1 MSTLRGSAWRRLLS
15 EESGQ
20 VLPMVAFIMVGLLG
34 LSGTV
39 IDVGHIYVSYNELV
53 AATNA
58 AALAGAEA
66 LPNSDAATIATNY
79 SAVSG
84 NLNAH
89 GNLPGVSMV
98 SGYPQ
103 IKCLTALTNESIP
116 CVSPGNG
123 NAIFVKQQAVIPTY
137 FARLFGLSSVTLVA
151 TAAAAMRGGVTP
163 PHNVVIIVD
172 TTASMNDKDSS
183 SDCNNTR
190 LSCALSGVRT
200 LLQELT
206 PCASTQSTCGTAT
219 NGNVPNSVDVV
230 SLFAFPNVTQSTV
243 TYDTNCSGKTPT
255 AQGYTFP
262 TATASSYSPGSSTAT
277 YRIVSFSSDYR
288 VSDTTTALNPL
299 SQLTMAAGGKSNC
312 PAMAAPGGE
321 GTYIAGAVYAAQAA
335 LVAEKAANPGSQN
348 VIVLL
353 SDGDV
358 SAKSTAMSGASTTS
372 GTYASTVNQCQQ
384 LVTAA
389 RTATAAGTTVYT
401 VAYGAE
407 SSGCSTD
414 KTSITPCTTMQESA
428 SSAATFFSDYAA
440 TGGSS
445 SCVSA
450 ARPTTSLNQIFT
462 QIAGDFTTSRLIP
475 TNLQ

>member
-1 MSTLRGSAWRRLLS
+1 VSAGIVSYLRRLS
-15 EESGQ
+15 SDESGQ
-20 VLPMVAFIMVGLLG
+20 TLPTIALMMMSLLG
-34 LSGTV
+34 LTGTV
-39 IDVGHIYVSYNELV
+39 IDVGHLYISYNELQ

-66 LPNSDAATIATNY
+66 LPGTNAVTAATNY

-103 IKCLTALTNESIP
+103 IRCLTTLTNQSIP

-123 NAIFVKQQAVIPTY
+123 NAIFVKQQAVVPTY
-137 FARLFGLSSVTLVA
+137 FARLFGLSSVKLLA

-163 PHNVVIIVD
+163 PHNVVIILD
-172 TTASMNDKDSS
+172 TTGSMNNTDRS
-183 SDCNNTR
+183 SDCNTTR
-190 LSCALSGVRT
+190 LSCALSGIRT
-200 LLQELT
+200 LLQELS
-206 PCASTQSTCGTAT
+206 PCASSQSTCGTAT

-230 SLFAFPNVTQSTV
+230 GLFAFPNVTQSTV
-243 TYDTNCSGKTPT
+243 AYDSNCSGKNPTP
-255 AQGYTFP
+255 QGYTFP
-262 TATASSYSPGSSTAT
+262 SAAASSYSPGASTAT
-277 YRIVSFSSDYR
+277 YRIVDFSSDYR
-288 VSDTTTALNPL
+288 ISDTTTTLNSL
-299 SQLTMAAGGKSNC
+299 SELTMASGGKSHC
-312 PAMAAPGGE
+312 PGMAAPGGE
-321 GTYIAGAVYAAQAA
+321 GTYTAAAIYAAQAA

-348 VIVLL
+348 VIIFL

-358 SAKSTAMSGASTTS
+358 GATSSAMPGASTTS
-372 GTYASTVNQCQQ
+372 GIYPSTVNQCRQG
-384 LVTAA
+384 VIAA
-389 RTATAAGTTVYT
+389 QAATAAGTTVYT

-414 KTSITPCTTMQESA
+414 KVAISPCQTMQESA
-428 SSAATFFSDYAA
+428 TSAATFFSDYAA

-445 SCVSA
+445 SCVSS

>member
-1 MSTLRGSAWRRLLS
+1 MTAALTSKLRRLLA

-20 VLPMVAFIMVGLLG
+20 TLPMVAFLMVGLLG

-53 AATNA
+53 ASTNA

-66 LPNSDAATIATNY
+66 LPNSNAVTIATNY
-79 SAVSG
+79 SGVSG

-103 IKCLTALTNESIP
+103 VRCLATLTNESIP

-123 NAIFVKQQAVIPTY
+123 NAIFVKQQAVVPTY
-137 FARLFGLSSVTLVA
+137 FGRLFGLSSVTLVA
-151 TAAAAMRGGVTP
+151 SAAAAMRGGVTP

-172 TTASMNDKDSS
+172 TTASMNDEDSS

-190 LSCALSGVRT
+190 ISCALSGVRT
-200 LLQELT
+200 LLQELS
-206 PCASTQSTCGTAT
+206 PCASSQSTCGTAT
-219 NGNVPNSVDVV
+219 NGMVPNSVDVV

-243 TYDTNCSGKTPT
+243 SNDSNCSGKNPT
-255 AQGYTFP
+255 SQGYTFP
-262 TATASSYSPGSSTAT
+262 TDGASSYSPSSSTAT
-277 YRIVSFSSDYR
+277 YRIVNFSSDYR
-288 VSDTTTALNPL
+288 VSDTTTSLNPL
-299 SQLTMAAGGKSNC
+299 SQLIMASGGKTNC

-335 LVAEKAANPGSQN
+335 LVAERAANPGSQN
-348 VIVLL
+348 VIILL

-372 GTYASTVNQCQQ
+372 GTYPSTINQCQQ

-389 RTATAAGTTVYT
+389 QSATTAGTTVYT

-414 KTSITPCTTMQESA
+414 KVAITPCQTMQESA

-440 TGGSS
+440 TGGAS